1 MLVAVAAMASVSCQ
15 KQEIAAPETIST
27 TLILNAEVE
36 QTKTFLGENNTVLW
50 GENESVM
57 LYLQDGA
64 VKTVDGVEVPVPK
77 FIESTKTSEFNGN
90 PSAQFSFTF
99 DGDNTIV
106 PASEYMLGGVYPASA
121 AINDNKNASQYKISL
136 PATQTQVEGKY
147 DPSAYIMVLKPTVV
161 TEVPTEYTASFRR
174 AVALNKIT
182 LSGVEENISS
192 VEVTVVP
199 ENKFLAGRRY
209 IDLTTGESGEIYYDK
224 SNKVTVNGSF
234 TGNTIDVWFTSWG
247 VELAQGEELT
257 IKMTSATKTYTRTIA
272 ARSEGIKFE
281 EGYLNKLAVNMSSA
295 AVETLDNLSGA
306 YLIVNTDLT
315 RAAQAWAN
323 GNNLPE
329 FELNVIDGV
338 VYESEGIENCKMTI
352 EQQADGKYT
361 IKDANGL
368 YLYAASSSS
377 NHLKG
382 QEAASSWT
390 IEQDGDKYIL
400 TSSAQTSRN
409 IMKYNDQSKIFS
421 CYSSG
426 QKDITLYKYSDIK
439 PDTTPS
445 VSVTE
450 TTSPSIGA
458 EGGDLTFTCTTKN
471 LVGETLE
478 VVEESDYLTWS
489 VVENVVTITVAAN
502 EAEESRTLNAT
513 IKCGSVEVPVTITQA
528 GKPAEGGD
536 ASIETWNWE
545 GGVKSDFAALD
556 GVTASG
562 LGSDYA
568 ESNAPYRLKLDTTGD
583 YFIVKVDGAIQNVTV
598 GVKMLGGASTSYL
611 DVQASVDGYSF
622 SSVEKFTISGT
633 QNTILDLVSSKQFDS
648 SFRYLKFY
656 FTKGSNVGVGPISIT
671 YIPSG
676 ETPDPTPDPEP
687 EPDPTPDPDTPTPSA
702 NTYTKYTGDLVE
714 GDYIIV
720 YENGAMKASVSS
732 DRLSYSE
739 VSPVQDK
746 ISDPDGNIVWHIA
759 PSGSY
764 WTIYNAVV
772 EKYAA
777 SNGTKNKA
785 ALNASATDDKS
796 LWTVSGTST
805 YEFVNK
811 HNKSNSI
818 NSNLRRNGTYGFACY
833 STGTGGALTLY
844 KKD

>member
-27 TLILNAEVE
+27 TLTLNAEVE
-36 QTKTFLGENNTVLW
+36 QTKTYLGENNTVLW

-64 VKTVDGVEVPVPK
+64 VKTVDGDEVPVPK

-121 AINDNKNASQYKISL
+121 AINDNKNVSQYKISL

-182 LSGVEENISS
+182 LTNVKEDINS
-192 VEVTVVP
+192 VEITVP
-199 ENKFLAGRRY
+199 ENKYLAGRRY
-209 IDLTTGESGEIYYDK
+209 INLTTGDSGEIYYDK

-247 VELAQGEELT
+247 VELAEGDELT

-295 AVETLDNLSGA
+295 TVETLDNLSGA

-315 RAAQAWAN
+315 RAAQAWAG
-323 GNNLPE
+323 GNNLPG

-338 VYESEGIENCKMTI
+338 VYESEGIDNCKMTI

-382 QEAASSWT
+382 QSEASNWT

-409 IMKYNDQSKIFS
+409 IMQYNDQNNIFS

-445 VSVTE
+445 VSVEE

-458 EGGDLTFTCTTKN
+458 EGGDLTFTCTIKN
-471 LVGETLE
+471 LDGKTLE
-478 VVEESDYLTWS
+478 VDEESDYLTWS
-489 VVENVVTITVAAN
+489 VVEKVVTITVAAN
-502 EAEESRTLNAT
+502 ETAESRTLNAT

-528 GKPAEGGD
+528 GKTPEGTPTSKVDKLVAELFTATSTTYTDFSGVSVTSSAVYAGNSSKSNNAGIQLRSNNSNSGIVTTTSGGKVKKITVVWESSTSSGRTLDIYGKNTAYSAATNLYNSSTQGTKLGSITCGTSTELEISGDYEYIGLRSASGAMYLTSIEITWETGSGSGSGENPGEGG
-536 ASIETWNWE
+536 
-545 GGVKSDFAALD
+545 
-556 GVTASG
+556 
-562 LGSDYA
+562 
-568 ESNAPYRLKLDTTGD
+568 
-583 YFIVKVDGAIQNVTV
+583 
-598 GVKMLGGASTSYL
+598 
-611 DVQASVDGYSF
+611 
-622 SSVEKFTISGT
+622 
-633 QNTILDLVSSKQFDS
+633 
-648 SFRYLKFY
+648 
-656 FTKGSNVGVGPISIT
+656 
-671 YIPSG
+671 G

-687 EPDPTPDPDTPTPSA
+687 DQPGEGGGGGSDEGDVK
-702 NTYTKYTGDLVE
+702 TYTLTIDANSFNTTSYAANNNEKTSTATATDGSTIEVKWTSNQ
-714 GDYIIV
+714 V
-720 YENGAMKASVSS
+720 MKQSSAMQWQKNKG
-732 DRLSYSE
+732 Y
-739 VSPVQDK
+739 
-746 ISDPDGNIVWHIA
+746 
-759 PSGSY
+759 
-764 WTIYNAVV
+764 IYNSTDLGTITDISITSSAGSFT
-772 EKYAA
+772 KYIGTSSNPT
-777 SNGTKNKA
+777 SNGSGGYFQIKVG
-785 ALNASATDDKS
+785 NAT
-796 LWTVSGTST
+796 GTSSKIVVT
-805 YEFVNK
+805 FQK
-811 HNKSNSI
+811 
-818 NSNLRRNGTYGFACY
+818 
-833 STGTGGALTLY
+833 
-844 KKD
+844 